1 MRQFASFASAR
12 LDDRSMSVAEAVSTA
27 AGGLGVSA
35 TEVALAWVRDRPAVT
50 APVVGSRTVAQL
62 RTALASEDLE
72 LPPEIVAAL
81 DEISD

>member
-1 MRQFASFASAR
+1 M
-12 LDDRSMSVAEAVSTA
+12 
-27 AGGLGVSA
+27 
-35 TEVALAWVRDRPAVT
+35 T